1 MSQDEFIS
9 ISKEYGLEVRRFSLN
24 LSQVY
29 SVILH
34 NPVLEG
40 GQQCLYRRP
49 DQLGMFPDWYLSVE
63 KASSGMYVLARRRN
77 RIEGRVYYVD
87 EKKVEDTEPDWLRK
101 NLESVL
107 ELVERAA
114 QEQAVSTIAESG
126 RTLIEVMK

>member
-9 ISKEYGLEVRRFSLN
+9 ISKEYGLEVRRFSMN

-40 GQQCLYRRP
+40 GQQCVYRRP
-49 DQLGMFPDWYLSVE
+49 DQRGMFPDWYLSVE
-63 KASSGMYVLARRRN
+63 KVSSGLYVLARRRN

-87 EKKVEDTEPDWLRK
+87 EKKVEDTEPDWLRE

-107 ELVERAA
+107 ELVEHAA
-114 QEQAVSTIAESG
+114 QAHAVSTIAESG
-126 RTLIEVMK
+126 NTLLEVLK